1 MSFTTDMWSDPD
13 LKPYMAI
20 TAHWLENILSPGGE
34 KRLKLRASLIG
45 FLHVP
50 GTHTGERLAESF
62 FYIIKRCGLESK
74 ASLLFFLIKFS

>member
-1 MSFTTDMWSDPD
+1 MWSDPD